1 VSNDETSDDISSLA
15 GRVASAKRRSAAERR
30 QINDSK
36 YWNFVRAVIFLYV
49 ALVAVTAGFVF
60 RSYLS
65 SGDINFVRPGQSAF
79 FDVFVSNPNITI

>member
-1 VSNDETSDDISSLA
+1 MSNDETSDDISSLA

-49 ALVAVTAGFVF
+49 ALVSHNGLCFT
-60 RSYLS
+60 LS
-65 SGDINFVRPGQSAF
+65 WMFAIIHA
-79 FDVFVSNPNITI
+79 